1 MNTSVS
7 ASTTYNSSHQ
17 AVHTSSA
24 CEFTTFEFVGYF
36 YILTIVCLI
45 GCIFN
50 LINIIVFAQKCF
62 RATVYTYMLAISLT
76 DAIALLVNLP
86 TGLGRCAGHL
96 ESCNHP
102 AFKRFRFHV
111 SYFTAYIRFGVAN
124 TAEAASAWL
133 TVLVSVERYMAMKFP
148 MLALTYCRQGSG
160 KMHVFIII
168 LLALAFNSP
177 LFFILRISQKNVTS
191 ENGETRTVLGSRL
204 TAFGESTD
212 YDVYTWFRFVLVQI
226 IPLIAL
232 CIFSTLLINVVSE
245 SYRKPRR
252 NEAASAVTGHK
263 KTQELMEVTNARKT
277 GNHSKHQRA
286 TKQIQLDRRQWAQT
300 KLTIMQICVIF
311 LFLIGQIPQA
321 FSFEKISNAIMPP
334 WCGRC
339 CKLKIYYRMCS
350 MILSQISYSLSFFI
364 YLSLNRYFRKTLLTC
379 CRNKPVEQCTRAS
392 RVA

>member
-1 MNTSVS
+1 MNTT
-7 ASTTYNSSHQ
+7 AFALTTYNSSHQ

-24 CEFTTFEFVGYF
+24 CEFTTFEF
-36 YILTIVCLI
+36 
-45 GCIFN
+45 
-50 LINIIVFAQKCF
+50 KCF

-96 ESCNHP
+96 ESCTHP
-102 AFKRFRFHV
+102 TFKRFRFHI

-133 TVLVSVERYMAMKFP
+133 TVLISVERYMAMKFP

-168 LLALAFNSP
+168 LIAVAFNFP
-177 LFFILRISQKNVTS
+177 LFFILRISPKNVTS
-191 ENGETRTVLGSRL
+191 EKGGTRTVLGSQL

-252 NEAASAVTGHK
+252 NEVAGAVTGHK
-263 KTQELMEVTNARKT
+263 KTQELMEITSARKT
-277 GNHSKHQRA
+277 GNCLKHQRG
-286 TKQIQLDRRQWAQT
+286 TKPNQLDRRQRAQT

-379 CRNKPVEQCTRAS
+379 CRNKPVEQYTRAS